1 MKRVIVVAVLAA
13 ASTIALAVPANAW
26 PPFCKEPIYT
36 LTGKCI

>member
-1 MKRVIVVAVLAA
+1 MKRIVVVAAITVGSVL
-13 ASTIALAVPANAW
+13 ALAVPASAW